1 CAFANTPKYTQVKSQ
16 GGCVVRKDWILDC
29 YKRKQRLS
37 HKRYLLDGPET
48 SSEGSDME
56 EEDSTDRLSSRPE
69 AALGRKVSPEQ
80 LRKPPAKEPRTNPRQ
95 EETWP
100 SGREEEEVGA
110 STSRS
115 APRPLT
121 PDEDYGG
128 STDEDSPA
136 VGGKSFDDDSGCDTE
151 DELKRVQEH
160 HQKKHKALTTEESDP
175 YAGSTDENTDVEES
189 ASGDVELPI
198 PELPDLFLG
207 KRFLLYGEFPSGEH
221 RILTR
226 YITAFNGVLEEY
238 MTEAV
243 NYVVTAEEWDDRFDE
258 ALMENSNLAFVKPRW
273 VYVCNE
279 KQRMVPHQPY
289 VVVPQL

>member
-1 CAFANTPKYTQVKSQ
+1 MFFPCLIWN
-16 GGCVVRKDWILDC
+16 
-29 YKRKQRLS
+29 
-37 HKRYLLDGPET
+37 RYLLDGPES
-48 SSEGSDME
+48 SSEGSEGE
-56 EEDSTDRLSSRPE
+56 EEDLTDRLSSRPE
-69 AALGRKVSPEQ
+69 VDSDRKVAPADPRR
-80 LRKPPAKEPRTNPRQ
+80 LPAKGPRLPPRQ
-95 EETWP
+95 EPWRPGGEDLGP
-100 SGREEEEVGA
+100 
-110 STSRS
+110 STSRTN
-115 APRPLT
+115 PRPLT

-128 STDEDSPA
+128 STDEDSP
-136 VGGKSFDDDSGCDTE
+136 VGGKCFDDDSGCDTE

-160 HQKKHKALTTEESDP
+160 HQKKHKALKEVEIDP

-189 ASGDVELPI
+189 GSGDVDLPI

-207 KRFLLYGEFPSGEH
+207 KHFLLYGEFPNDEH

-226 YITAFNGVLEEY
+226 YITAFNGALEEY
-238 MTEAV
+238 MNDAV